1 MIQVIFFDLY
11 GTLAGFQPDRFQ
23 IQSQACAQFGIEVTL
38 RGILLGY
45 AMADAFM
52 SEQNAVKPVR
62 TLSPVERD
70 EFFAE
75 YERRVLK
82 GCGVNVTVQ
91 EAAEIWKAVREI
103 PYQMSRY
110 DDVLPAM
117 DLIKQQGLT
126 LGVISNMNAP
136 GNRLAEDMGLTP
148 YLDLVVTSGEVG
160 MEKPHPPIFHEAL
173 RRAGVEAGDAVH
185 VGDQL
190 SSDVDGARNVGIQP
204 ILLDRDLNHV
214 GFSECPRIE
223 TLMELPPL
231 VGTL

>member
-1 MIQVIFFDLY
+1 MVQAIFLDLY

-23 IQSQACAQFGIEVTL
+23 IQSQACEDFGIEVTP
-38 RGILLGY
+38 RGILVGY
-45 AMADAFM
+45 ALADAFM
-52 SEQNAVKPVR
+52 SEQNAVNPIR
-62 TLSPVERD
+62 TLDSNQRD

-82 GCGVNVTVQ
+82 GCGVDVSVQ
-91 EAAEIWKAVREI
+91 QAAEIWKAVRQV
-103 PYQMSRY
+103 PYQMARF

-117 DLIKQQGLT
+117 DLLKQQGFT
-126 LGVISNMNAP
+126 LGLISNMNAK
-136 GNRLAEDMGLTP
+136 GDDLVESMGLTP

-173 RRAGVEAGDAVH
+173 RKAGVEASEAAH

-204 ILLDRDLNHV
+204 ILLDRDRLHI
-214 GFSECPRIE
+214 GFNECPRIE
-223 TLMELPPL
+223 SLMELPAL
-231 VGTL
+231 EGVL